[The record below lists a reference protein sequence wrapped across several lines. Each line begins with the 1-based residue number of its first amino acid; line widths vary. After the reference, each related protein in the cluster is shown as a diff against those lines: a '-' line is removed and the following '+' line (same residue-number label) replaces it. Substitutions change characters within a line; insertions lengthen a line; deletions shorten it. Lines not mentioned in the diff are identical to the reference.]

1 MSKKLSISKKNN
13 QSIKSEC
20 FELDGLVSDID
31 LDKVYKKRSVKYIY
45 KTLVKQDIESYIQD
59 GWEKIPHRS
68 KKTINLRKFKEI
80 GSGFEDEV
88 WGIFYR
94 MGFFEMNKDST
105 FTIPRFGF
113 DVSKQIDVFAREEQ
127 CICIVECKSAEKPY
141 TVKSLGTDIDQLG
154 QIQRSI
160 DLSINKHYENKGIAP
175 KFKFIWILA
184 LKNINLS
191 DADKSRAEAA
201 NIIPINQNLLEY
213 YDEFSRHF
221 GHAAKYQ
228 FLSDL
233 LPNRE
238 IPHLFEPIPA
248 LKGSMGNT
256 SFYSFVIE
264 PDKLLKF
271 AYIAHRSKTG
281 TGSLESY
288 QRMAKKTRL
297 NTIKHYIHNEN
308 GIFPTNIVI
317 NFETEHPLQ
326 FDKAEDMAGQNVVLG
341 KLHLP
346 NKFQCAWIIDG
357 QHRLFAFADLEEAKT
372 ATLPV
377 IAFENLK
384 PEKQAELFIKI
395 NGEQRRVPTNLL
407 NDIFAD
413 LHWDSY
419 KPTDRLRALIS
430 RLLIQL
436 NQSPESQLRDRIVKV
451 EGIKSKTRNLTL
463 TGLATEIKNQKL
475 VGEIQ
480 SQKAEEITPGPL
492 SDTTK
497 FQEDLD
503 ATLSRAFDILNKYYS
518 LFCKNEAVKRQWEL
532 GSAQGGYICTNHGIQ
547 ATLRILRAILDHL
560 EHKENIQVKTIKSA
574 QLLTHLEKYINPVIS
589 YLAIAPSKELY
600 ELRRGTGESGVK
612 DSSFVL
618 LSHIHKEFPEFETP
632 GLNEWLKKMD
642 TSNNAESREYILDKI
657 EPMIHGHVFNTLR
670 ANFGQERSQWWF
682 KVGEKI
688 RSKAIQIAN
697 QEGEL
702 TEYERFIT
710 LIELKEIIDE
720 HWTIFGEIY
729 TIDSSPNDKKPKKIA
744 WFTKLNTIRNKTAH
758 TIKNPKGVSDEELEF
773 VKHIF
778 GELQKKI
785 LG

>member
-1 MSKKLSISKKNN
+1 MVRTTASSKKN
-13 QSIKSEC
+13 SVDLKPTSSE
-20 FELDGLVSDID
+20 LTGLVSGED
-31 LDKVYKKRSVKYIY
+31 LDRTYKKRSIKYVY
-45 KTLVKQDIESYIQD
+45 KSLSAQESDPYLKA
-59 GWEKIPHRS
+59 GWEKIPN
-68 KKTINLRKFKEI
+68 KKRKTVNLRKLKEI
-80 GSGFEDEV
+80 GPGFEDDV
-88 WGIFYR
+88 WCIFHR

-105 FTIPRFGF
+105 FSIPRFGF

-127 CICIVECKSAEKPY
+127 CICIVECKSAEKPH
-141 TVKSLGTDIDQLG
+141 TVKSLGVDIDQIG

-160 DLSINKHYENKGIAP
+160 DISINKHYEKKEIDS

-184 LKNINLS
+184 LKNIDLS
-191 DADKSRAEAA
+191 DADKSRAQAA
-201 NIIPINQNLLEY
+201 NIIVIDQNLLEY

-264 PDKLLKF
+264 PEKLLKF

-288 QRMAKKTRL
+288 QRMAKKSRL
-297 NTIKHYIHNEN
+297 NTIKHYIQHEN

-317 NFETEHPLQ
+317 NFETEHPLR

-341 KLHLP
+341 RLHLP

-357 QHRLFAFADLEEAKT
+357 QHRLFAFADLLEAKT

-407 NDIFAD
+407 NDIFSD

-419 KPTDRLRALIS
+419 KPSDRLRALIS
-430 RLLIQL
+430 RLIIQL
-436 NQSPESQLRDRIVKV
+436 NRSPDSILRDKIVKV
-451 EGIKSKTRNLTL
+451 EGIKTKTRNLTL
-463 TGLATEIKNQKL
+463 TGLSTEIKNQKL
-475 VGEIQ
+475 VGDVQ
-480 SQKAEEITPGPL
+480 SIKSEEITPGPL

-503 ATLSRAFDILNKYYS
+503 GTLLRAFDILNKYYS
-518 LFCKNEAVKRQWEL
+518 LFSKNEAVERQWNL
-532 GSAQGGYICTNHGIQ
+532 GGAQGGYICTNHGIQ
-547 ATLRILRAILDHL
+547 ATLRVLRAIFDHL
-560 EHKENIQVKTIKSA
+560 EHNEKIQVKAIKPT
-574 QLLTHLEKYINPVIS
+574 QLVMYLEKYTNPVINH
-589 YLAIAPSKELY
+589 LANATSQELY
-600 ELRRGTGESGVK
+600 DLRRGTGESGVR
-612 DSSFVL
+612 DSYFTL
-618 LSHIHKEFPEFETP
+618 LSYIRKEFPEFDAP
-632 GLNEWLKKMD
+632 GLKDWLKKMD
-642 TSNNAESREYILDKI
+642 TSNNAEAREYILDKI
-657 EPMIHGHVFNTLR
+657 EPRIHAHVFDTLK
-670 ANFGQERSQWWF
+670 ATFGQERSQWWF

-688 RSKAIQIAN
+688 RSKAMQVADR
-697 QEGEL
+697 EGEL

-710 LIELKEIIDE
+710 LIELKEIIEE
-720 HWTIFGEIY
+720 HWTIFGETY
-729 TIDSSPNDKKPKKIA
+729 TIDASPNDKKPKKIA

-778 GELQKKI
+778 GDLQKI
-785 LG
+785 LPR